1 MQSTAI
7 ILLHGLCSTPDELL
21 SIQGPL
27 RQRGCT
33 VVPMRIAGYSF
44 DAAAPECEA
53 SPCASW
59 VQAVQARVRAL
70 RAEHA
75 AVIVVGI
82 SAGCALALGAA
93 MSPQDKPDGL
103 VLLST
108 TLRYD
113 GWGVSPWRFLLPLA
127 LYTPIGRWWQYR
139 EGPPFGVK
147 NERTRAWIEREL
159 QRRRIS
165 RAGSATLGVSHLRE
179 NDRLIRHVRRQLGEV
194 RCSRVL
200 AIHAWE
206 DEVASPRN
214 LDLLARGLPPGCEL
228 QARTVHN
235 SYHMISIDNDRQ
247 EVVRLVLAFV
257 DAQGT
262 GLDADKPGQAGQVGQ
277 TVLAGSAAA

>member
-1 MQSTAI
+1 MQCTAI

-27 RQRGCT
+27 RQRGGT
-33 VVPMRIAGYSF
+33 VVPLRIDGYSF
-44 DAAAPECEA
+44 DAAAPERQA

-59 VQAVQARVRAL
+59 VQAVQARVQAL
-70 RAEHA
+70 REDHDK
-75 AVIVVGI
+75 VIVVGI

-93 MSPQDKPDGL
+93 MSAADAPDGL

-139 EGPPFGVK
+139 EAPPFGVK
-147 NERTRAWIEREL
+147 NERIRAWIAREL
-159 QRRRIS
+159 EQRRIS

-179 NDRLIRHVRRQLGEV
+179 NDRLVRHVRRQLGQV
-194 RCSRVL
+194 RCTQVL
-200 AIHAWE
+200 AIHAQE

-214 LDLLARGLPPGCEL
+214 LDLLARGLPPGCTL
-228 QARTVHN
+228 QAQTVRD

-247 EVVRLVLAFV
+247 EVVRLVLGFV
-257 DAQGT
+257 EAQST
-262 GLDADKPGQAGQVGQ
+262 SQVPG
-277 TVLAGSAAA
+277 GSAPP